1 LKFLTKKLKNFVET
15 KKLFRV
21 KGKLDEYEI
30 KQVALI
36 PMGKESFILPLNAEM
51 RKGTCK
57 KVGDVLNIIIE
68 IDKSEIMLSP
78 ELLYCLEEEPVAL
91 KNFTKLPPS
100 HQKYYSRWIESAR
113 TFDTKAK
120 RIASA
125 RNALKSNLHYGE
137 MIRSNKLEQ

>member
-1 LKFLTKKLKNFVET
+1 
-15 KKLFRV
+15 
-21 KGKLDEYEI
+21 
-30 KQVALI
+30 
-36 PMGKESFILPLNAEM
+36 
-51 RKGTCK
+51 
-57 KVGDVLNIIIE
+57 
-68 IDKSEIMLSP
+68 MLSP